1 MVLEVMLGTLGVVL
15 VAEAVR
21 QHLQQR
27 AALRASR
34 PRSPAARTLARYPS
48 LTVIRPIR
56 GLDTGAQENIRAAL
70 DHGYPGAVE
79 TLFVFDDLSE
89 PALPLARQAIR
100 ELAPA
105 SARILIAGQPPQG
118 RTGKLNAMIVG
129 LRQARGEVVVF
140 ADSDIRPDRDA
151 LRVLVETLLATPRT
165 GASFAPVYVPERHLS
180 AGDVG
185 YALLLNGLYAPAAA
199 TAAGQRDG
207 TLPFIMGQ
215 FMAFRR
221 EALRA
226 IGGLECADGQLVDDM
241 FLGQRVVE
249 AGYENRVSPH
259 PVPIIQQGMSN
270 WDFLKTYRRW
280 IAFSRSGLP
289 GLEFKLASWLR
300 GAVFFAGLVVAAASA
315 ALAAPVGVLLGLL
328 ATLAVASSINRLHVA
343 AGGATLRLRHL
354 GVGSAMLL
362 GAPLIYLGI
371 FSKRELTWRG
381 RTYQLDASSRL
392 GERPAQSGEKRRL
405 EPLGRAA

>member
-1 MVLEVMLGTLGVVL
+1 MVLEVMLTILGVSL

-27 AALRASR
+27 AALRGS
-34 PRSPAARTLARYPS
+34 AAGKPGSLARYPS

-56 GLDTGAQENIRAAL
+56 GLDTGAEENIRAAL
-70 DHGYPGAVE
+70 DHGYPGPVE
-79 TLFVFDDLSE
+79 TIFVFDDLAE
-89 PALPLARQAIR
+89 PAIPLARRAIR
-100 ELAPA
+100 SLAPE
-105 SARILIAGQPPQG
+105 SARILIAGSPPRG
-118 RTGKLNAMIVG
+118 RTGKLNAMIAG
-129 LRQARGEVVVF
+129 LRQARGELVVF

-151 LRVLVETLLATPRT
+151 LRVLVETLLSTPRT
-165 GASFAPVYVPERHLS
+165 GSAFAPVYAREPHDT
-180 AGDVG
+180 AGDAG

-199 TAAGQRDG
+199 SATVQRGG

-221 EALRA
+221 EALNA

-241 FLGQRVVE
+241 FLGQKVAE

-270 WDFLKTYRRW
+270 VDFVKTYRRW

-300 GAVFFAGLVVAAASA
+300 GVVFFGGLVLAAAA
-315 ALAAPVGVLLGLL
+315 AAFSPLAALLGL
-328 ATLAVASSINRLHVA
+328 AASVAIAASVNRLHVA
-343 AGGATLRLRHL
+343 AGGARLRLRHL
-354 GVGSAMLL
+354 AVGFVMLL
-362 GAPLIYLGI
+362 ASPLIYLGI
-371 FSKRELTWRG
+371 FSKRQLTWRG

-392 GERPAQSGEKRRL
+392 GEAAPALGARPQLQPIR
-405 EPLGRAA
+405 RAA